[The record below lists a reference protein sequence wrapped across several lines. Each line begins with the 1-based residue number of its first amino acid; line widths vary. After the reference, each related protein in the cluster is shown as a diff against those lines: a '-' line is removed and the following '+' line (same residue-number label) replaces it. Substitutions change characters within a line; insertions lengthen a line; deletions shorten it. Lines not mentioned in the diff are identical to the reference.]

1 MKLAAFDARD
11 ADHAIAPDDRS
22 TPAKMAVSDASA
34 ESLIAQRLEAF
45 VRESIAVE
53 CWLLDD
59 EGYVVH
65 VGSTQDT
72 ATVRSPNQRARL
84 GDAAIGRR
92 VSDVF
97 PALCGL
103 PLDAK
108 SIIEFLHTG
117 DDGYVDLHFSPH
129 VTPANLIVR
138 DLTREAQNVRS
149 AQALRNG
156 EVLSSEIPPQPLTIE
171 RA

>member
-1 MKLAAFDARD
+1 MTKAM
-11 ADHAIAPDDRS
+11 S
-22 TPAKMAVSDASA
+22 CTSAV
-34 ESLIAQRLEAF
+34 
-45 VRESIAVE
+45 
-53 CWLLDD
+53 
-59 EGYVVH
+59 
-65 VGSTQDT
+65 
-72 ATVRSPNQRARL
+72 L

-108 SIIEFLHTG
+108 SIVEFLHTG

-138 DLTREAQNVRS
+138 DVTHEAQNVRS

-156 EVLSSEIPPQPLTIE
+156 ELLSSDIPPQPLTIE